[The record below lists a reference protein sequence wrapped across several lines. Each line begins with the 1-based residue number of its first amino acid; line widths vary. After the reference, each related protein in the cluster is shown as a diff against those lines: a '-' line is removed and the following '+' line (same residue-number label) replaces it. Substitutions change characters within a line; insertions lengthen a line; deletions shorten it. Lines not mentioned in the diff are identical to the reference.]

1 MTVPRVKSVTAVAI
15 ATHFAFG
22 CGTENSVV
30 ISEFMASNGATLQ
43 DDDSEHSDWIE
54 LHNRGRN
61 AVNLDGWFLTDH
73 PDVPRRYR
81 LPAVE
86 IEPGAYLVVF
96 ASGKNR
102 VAVDAELHTN
112 FRLKSLADF
121 VALVRWDG
129 SVRTEFRYPDQ
140 LPDVSYGRANGEDTF
155 FARPT
160 PGGPNAEPLAR

>member
-1 MTVPRVKSVTAVAI
+1 MNARAVTSLVAVAI
-15 ATHFAFG
+15 AACSAFA
-22 CGTENSVV
+22 CGSENSVV
-30 ISEFMASNGATLQ
+30 ISEFMASNGATLK

-54 LHNRGRN
+54 LHNGGKSS
-61 AVNLDGWFLTDH
+61 VNLDGWFLTDD
-73 PDVPRRYR
+73 PEVPRRYR

-86 IEPGAYLVVF
+86 IEAGGYLVVF

-102 VAVDAELHTN
+102 VAPDEELHTN

-129 SVRTEFRYPDQ
+129 SIRTQIRYPDQ
-140 LPDVSYGRANGEDTF
+140 LPDVSYGRVNGEDTF

-160 PGGPNAEPLAR
+160 PGGPNTEALAR